1 MADQSA
7 FMSAGYCGLH
17 GRLPCNGNHRYS
29 GPSLPSIPIF
39 GRISSKSIYCKR
51 LGSVMAG
58 VTAKKGSL
66 SVTAHQGDAQT
77 PLAFN
82 LDKPSAKNLSP
93 FTPQRQPGD
102 KPAPRPFNPTQPNT
116 QP

>member
-1 MADQSA
+1 MADCHA
-7 FMSAGYCGLH
+7 MATTGIVV
-17 GRLPCNGNHRYS
+17 P
-29 GPSLPSIPIF
+29 LPSIPIF

-66 SVTAHQGDAQT
+66 SVTAYRGDAKT

-82 LDKPSAKNLSP
+82 FHKQSAKNLDG
-93 FTPQRQPGD
+93 FTIQCQPRR
-102 KPAPRPFNPTQPNT
+102 KPAYYLLHQPPV
-116 QP
+116 QKHA